1 MEILPLNALPI
12 GYRFSPTDQELIN
25 HFLRSK
31 INGNEE
37 AVRHIR
43 VVDLCNLEPWD
54 LPDMSLI
61 ETNDNKW
68 IFFCPKNFEHRSR
81 KRTNRATRAG
91 YWKVTGKNRSIKS
104 VDGMSEIGE
113 KKTLVFY
120 TGRSGKGP
128 KKTNWVIHEY
138 CATSDVLD
146 GTNLG
151 QCSYVLFK
159 LIKKKLDIMQSESTE
174 GSNRTT
180 LDASLP
186 IEIRVADN
194 AGHKSIVQDKI
205 AEGSNRTTLDTPLPI
220 ENCVADNAGDKSI
233 FQGEII
239 EGSNGTTLDTSLPI
253 ENHVADNAGDKSIVQ
268 DKITEG
274 SNGTTFDTPLPIE
287 NCVADNAGDKSIFQP
302 DLDPDLFRHFVDPS
316 PEPLDFLD
324 KIQSPSHSL
333 NSLHVGRDPY
343 GVLTEH
349 LTSVVAKDSGSYK
362 NLAVESEPLN
372 YINLNGWV
380 SNFDTEV
387 PPAQFDSQGSSSN
400 SNVISNV
407 DTFGTGIKLRARQ
420 PRDQTSSKNFGS
432 QGNARRR
439 SRLQKK
445 LQDPS
450 LYHSNFTDLSYNEE
464 NHEAKAE
471 GAEEKHSVTADPDA
485 IIDETRDTSLSKSND
500 VTKVAQ
506 ELAWNM
512 KSRSDFPGSGD
523 EEVPSASLK
532 APPALFFFFSS
543 MHILG
548 VLFGRVVHC
557 FCGFMEMH

>member
-81 KRTNRATRAG
+81 KRTNRATRVG
-91 YWKVTGKNRSIKS
+91 YWKVTGKNRLIKS
-104 VDGMSEIGE
+104 VDGTSEIGE

-146 GTNLG
+146 GTNPG
-151 QCSYVLFK
+151 QGSYVLFK
-159 LIKKKLDIMQSESTE
+159 LIKKKQDIMQSESTE

-180 LDASLP
+180 LDTFLP

-233 FQGEII
+233 FQ
-239 EGSNGTTLDTSLPI
+239 
-253 ENHVADNAGDKSIVQ
+253 
-268 DKITEG
+268 
-274 SNGTTFDTPLPIE
+274 
-287 NCVADNAGDKSIFQP
+287 P
-302 DLDPDLFRHFVDPS
+302 DLDPDLFRHLVDPS
-316 PEPLDFLD
+316 PEPLDFLN

-333 NSLHVGRDPY
+333 NSLHVGHDPN

-387 PPAQFDSQGSSSN
+387 PWAQFDAQGSSSN
-400 SNVISNV
+400 SNVVSNV
-407 DTFGTGIKLRARQ
+407 DTFETGIKLRARQ
-420 PRDQTSSKNFGS
+420 PRDQTSSKNFGCR
-432 QGNARRR
+432 G
-439 SRLQKK
+439 
-445 LQDPS
+445 
-450 LYHSNFTDLSYNEE
+450 
-464 NHEAKAE
+464 
-471 GAEEKHSVTADPDA
+471 
-485 IIDETRDTSLSKSND
+485 
-500 VTKVAQ
+500 
-506 ELAWNM
+506 
-512 KSRSDFPGSGD
+512 
-523 EEVPSASLK
+523 
-532 APPALFFFFSS
+532 
-543 MHILG
+543 
-548 VLFGRVVHC
+548 
-557 FCGFMEMH
+557 

>member
-12 GYRFSPTDQELIN
+12 GYRFSPTDEELIN

-31 INGNEE
+31 INGDEE

-54 LPDMSLI
+54 LPGMSLI

-81 KRTNRATRAG
+81 KRMNRATRAG
-91 YWKVTGKNRSIKS
+91 YWKVTGRNRLIKS
-104 VDGMSEIGE
+104 VDGTSEIGE

-138 CATSDVLD
+138 CASSDVLD
-146 GTNLG
+146 GTNPG
-151 QCSYVLFK
+151 QGSYVLFK

-180 LDASLP
+180 LDTSLP

-194 AGHKSIVQDKI
+194 V
-205 AEGSNRTTLDTPLPI
+205 
-220 ENCVADNAGDKSI
+220 
-233 FQGEII
+233 
-239 EGSNGTTLDTSLPI
+239 
-253 ENHVADNAGDKSIVQ
+253 GDKSIVQ

-274 SNGTTFDTPLPIE
+274 SNGTTLDSPLPIE

-302 DLDPDLFRHFVDPS
+302 DLDPDLLRHLVDPS
-316 PEPLDFLD
+316 LEPLDFLD

-333 NSLHVGRDPY
+333 NLLHVGPDPN

-349 LTSVVAKDSGSYK
+349 LASVVAKDSGSYK

-380 SNFDTEV
+380 SYFDTEV
-387 PPAQFDSQGSSSN
+387 PRAQFDSQGSSSN
-400 SNVISNV
+400 SNVVSNV

-439 SRLQKK
+439 NRLQKK

-450 LYHSNFTDLSYNEE
+450 LYQSNFTDLSYNEE

-471 GAEEKHSVTADPDA
+471 GAEEEHSVTADPDA
-485 IIDETRDTSLSKSND
+485 IIDETQDTSLSKSSD

-512 KSRSDFPGSGD
+512 KSRSDFPRSGD

-543 MHILG
+543 MHMLG

-557 FCGFMEMH
+557 FCGFMEMR

>member
-1 MEILPLNALPI
+1 MVSIFVTFHGDSCLNFLSLILEMEILPLNALPI
-12 GYRFSPTDQELIN
+12 GYRFSPTDEELIN

-31 INGNEE
+31 INGDEE

-54 LPDMSLI
+54 LPGMSLI

-81 KRTNRATRAG
+81 KRMNRATRAG
-91 YWKVTGKNRSIKS
+91 YWKVTGRNRLIKS
-104 VDGMSEIGE
+104 VDGTSEIGE

-138 CATSDVLD
+138 CASSDVLD
-146 GTNLG
+146 GTNPG
-151 QCSYVLFK
+151 QGSYVLFK

-180 LDASLP
+180 LDTSLP

-194 AGHKSIVQDKI
+194 VGDKSIVQDKI
-205 AEGSNRTTLDTPLPI
+205 PEGSNRTTLDTPLPI

-233 FQGEII
+233 FQ
-239 EGSNGTTLDTSLPI
+239 
-253 ENHVADNAGDKSIVQ
+253 

-274 SNGTTFDTPLPIE
+274 SNGTTLDSPLPIE

-302 DLDPDLFRHFVDPS
+302 DLDPDLLRHIVDPS
-316 PEPLDFLD
+316 LEPLDFLD

-333 NSLHVGRDPY
+333 NLPHVGPDPN

-349 LTSVVAKDSGSYK
+349 LASVVAKDSGSYK

-380 SNFDTEV
+380 SYFDTEV
-387 PPAQFDSQGSSSN
+387 PWAQFDSQGSSSN
-400 SNVISNV
+400 SNVVSNV

-439 SRLQKK
+439 NRLQKK

-450 LYHSNFTDLSYNEE
+450 LYQSNFTDSSYNEE

-471 GAEEKHSVTADPDA
+471 GAEEEHSVTADPDA
-485 IIDETRDTSLSKSND
+485 IIDETQDTSLSNSSD

-512 KSRSDFPGSGD
+512 KSRSDFPRSGD
-523 EEVPSASLK
+523 EEVPPASLK

-543 MHILG
+543 MHMLG

-557 FCGFMEMH
+557 FCGFMEMR